1 MNDVRFDGPDL
12 NQEER
17 LISPSQVS
25 PVDTMPIDK
34 ALAGLCHREN
44 PRSLVHGILLQGL
57 GRAQQRVLVLVGM
70 ISMLGS
76 MVTFVSIFVEGE
88 SKVECPTTHQDGLSE
103 EVGVQKWHWAV
114 IDRGSVAQEWGL
126 ECEQAWK
133 LALVKSLY
141 FAGAMFGVTMGGVA
155 SDVYGRRATIIGAW
169 SITCVCLLGSAFAP
183 SWTIYAALRFLLG
196 ASANAGYLVGFALA
210 MEWIPSGYRTCI
222 GTGFHASSF
231 AMGEVVL
238 VGLATLEGRWRIYL
252 AALSLLDFALLL
264 CLARSLPESPR
275 WLISEGRVV
284 EASSVL
290 SAAYDES
297 HASGKYTGLLDDDA
311 AATLQQPSSAG
322 SAGGGLLSSTLQRVS
337 TWTMVLMWFTAALV
351 YYGLT
356 LNAAS
361 LAGNFYLNAALSALS
376 ELPASLI
383 ACLLLERPE
392 IGRRRSVF
400 LFYALGGACCMGT
413 RFARGAGATALYM
426 LGKLALTAAF
436 DSIYQYSSELFAV
449 PIRSRMMGLCS
460 AGARVGSVAAPQA
473 VVLGTLVGLDPSS
486 IFGIASLLT
495 AVAAVTTLPETRRS
509 PVQDT
514 CPPDS

>member
-222 GTGFHASSF
+222 GTGFIATMFAIGELGLVFIGMAAGAMANLLVVGASSGGVF
-231 AMGEVVL
+231 GAERG
-238 VGLATLEGRWRIYL
+238 
-252 AALSLLDFALLL
+252 D
-264 CLARSLPESPR
+264 
-275 WLISEGRVV
+275 
-284 EASSVL
+284 
-290 SAAYDES
+290 DES